1 MPQRFEQGLYH
12 ISEDLIWLLLKLE
25 LWLLWWFT
33 FARQE
38 VKFEGTPDIN
48 TRCQDSV
55 QIANRTDKV
64 GDGKEGSNED
74 L

>member
-38 VKFEGTPDIN
+38 FKFGGALILRQVT
-48 TRCQDSV
+48 V
-55 QIANRTDKV
+55 YVAKV
-64 GDGKEGSNED
+64 VIRDT
-74 L
+74 